1 MLTSSTCCKIF
12 GQISAYKVHNLFA
25 ERPMTD
31 CGAIALISAIAPV
44 YIVKK
49 NLLNNIRVQ
58 PLPNLLLNI
67 KLELSYAHI
76 SFLLEIYNAS
86 APPKTEDD
94 P

>member
-49 NLLNNIRVQ
+49 NLWNDTRVQ
-58 PLPNLLLNI
+58 PLPSLLLNI
-67 KLELSYAHI
+67 KLELCYAHI
-76 SFLLEIYNAS
+76 SFFRDLQCECTSKNRR
-86 APPKTEDD
+86 
-94 P
+94 

>member
-25 ERPMTD
+25 ERPLTD

-58 PLPNLLLNI
+58 HPTGLLLNI
-67 KLELSYAHI
+67 KLELCYAHI
-76 SFLLEIYNAS
+76 SFLLEINNAS

>member
-58 PLPNLLLNI
+58 SLPNLLLNI
-67 KLELSYAHI
+67 KLELCYAHI

>member
-1 MLTSSTCCKIF
+1 
-12 GQISAYKVHNLFA
+12 
-25 ERPMTD
+25 MTD

-58 PLPNLLLNI
+58 PLLSLLLNI
-67 KLELSYAHI
+67 KLELCYAHI
-76 SFLLEIYNAS
+76 SFLLEINNAS
-86 APPKTEDD
+86 APSKTEDG